1 MKVSLEL
8 TFAQLCSSYAAS
20 PVTTDFHQQ
29 VHTVAHAF
37 HNMYIFAIL
46 DCIFGVSIVLIE
58 ALSDKKTATTVN
70 TVSLLKVVCLAIVSS
85 VYCWWFVG
93 LRRSLCC

>member
-58 ALSDKKTATTVN
+58 APSDKKTATTVN
-70 TVSLLKVVCLAIVSS
+70 TVSLLKVMCVLLLLTP
-85 VYCWWFVG
+85 FTVG
-93 LRRSLCC
+93 GL

>member
-1 MKVSLEL
+1 MSLEL

-29 VHTVAHAF
+29 VHTVAHTY
-37 HNMYIFAIL
+37 HNKYMFNTV

-58 ALSDKKTATTVN
+58 APSDKKTATTVD
-70 TVSLLKVVCLAIVSS
+70 TVSLLKVMCVLLLLTS
-85 VYCWWFVG
+85 FTVG
-93 LRRSLCC
+93 GL

>member
-1 MKVSLEL
+1 MSLEL

-29 VHTVAHAF
+29 VHTVAHAY
-37 HNMYIFAIL
+37 HNMYTFTIL

-58 ALSDKKTATTVN
+58 ASSDKKTATTVN
-70 TVSLLKVVCLAIVSS
+70 TVSLLKVMCVLLLFNS